1 MFARIGGWWRKH
13 APTRESLEEVRWL
26 RPFAHRVL
34 EPALWRFT
42 RRSVPRG
49 VALGLI
55 VGIFLMIPGLQIIGA
70 CLLALPCRANVPI
83 AVAGT
88 FLSNPATTP
97 FILYL
102 SLIVGNHF
110 IHSTADV
117 GTVMVMI
124 EQGASIGEW
133 LGWLASSAAPALV
146 LGLFVISV
154 VCAAVGYLAAAFF
167 WRWWIAHKWTLR
179 TRQRIEAAHQRAH
192 PDHYDEHGHHRG

>member
-1 MFARIGGWWRKH
+1 MLQRVGAWWKKN

-49 VALGLI
+49 VALGLV
-55 VGIFLMIPGLQIIGA
+55 VGIFIMIPGLQIIGA

-110 IHSTADV
+110 IHSSADI
-117 GTVMVMI
+117 GTVMLMI
-124 EQGASIGEW
+124 DKGAS
-133 LGWLASSAAPALV
+133 LGDWASWLASSAAPALII
-146 LGLFVISV
+146 GLFVIAAVS
-154 VCAAVGYLAAAFF
+154 AAVGYVLAAFG
-167 WRWWIAHKWTLR
+167 WHWWVGHKWMLR
-179 TRQRIEAAHQRAH
+179 TRQRIERAH
-192 PDHYDEHGHHRG
+192 LQAEADHS

>member
-1 MFARIGGWWRKH
+1 MFDSIGKWWRKN

-34 EPALWRFT
+34 EPSLWRFT

-70 CLLALPCRANVPI
+70 ALLALPCRANVPI
-83 AVAGT
+83 AVAMT

-102 SLIVGNHF
+102 SIIVGNRF
-110 IHSTADV
+110 IHSAVDV
-117 GTVMVMI
+117 GTVMTMI
-124 EQGASIGEW
+124 NNGASLAEW
-133 LGWLASSAAPALV
+133 AAWLASAAAPALV
-146 LGLFVISV
+146 VGLFVISV
-154 VCAAVGYLAAAFF
+154 ITAAVGYLMSSCI
-167 WRWWIAHKWTLR
+167 WRAWISHKWNLR
-179 TRQRIEAAHQRAH
+179 ERHRA
-192 PDHYDEHGHHRG
+192 EQGGEERG

>member
-1 MFARIGGWWRKH
+1 MFDSIGNWWRKN
-13 APTRESLEEVRWL
+13 APTRESLEEIRWL

-70 CLLALPCRANVPI
+70 ALLALPCRANVPI
-83 AVAGT
+83 AVAMT

-102 SLIVGNHF
+102 SLVVGNRF
-110 IHSTADV
+110 VHSTADLS
-117 GTVMVMI
+117 TVTAMI
-124 EQGASIGEW
+124 DHGASLGEW
-133 LGWLASSAAPALV
+133 ASWLASAAAPALIV
-146 LGLFVISV
+146 GLFVIAV
-154 VCAAVGYLAAAFF
+154 VSASVGYLLSGWMWQA
-167 WRWWIAHKWTLR
+167 WISRKWTLR
-179 TRQRIEAAHQRAH
+179 ARHRAEEAEQAEA
-192 PDHYDEHGHHRG
+192 